1 MVGCIEPLVA
11 ITETVDVV
19 AAIGITSEEP
29 QPVHRLS
36 PTAIPASSSRCKP
49 RRFFQVKQQN
59 AIASTEPGKKGLWS
73 RWRAAVVGAVV
84 TVSVVEAAPPE
95 GIKVDGEKLHDTPA
109 GNPEQLNETAEANPF
124 CGVTKTVVV
133 PLCPAVMETDAGK
146 RSTEK
151 LGVAACV
158 GSIV

>member
-1 MVGCIEPLVA
+1 MVGCIEPLAA

-19 AAIGITSEEP
+19 AEIGITSEEP

-36 PTAIPASSSRCKP
+36 PIATPASSSRCKP
-49 RRFFQVKQQN
+49 RRLFQPRQQN
-59 AIASTEPGKKGLWS
+59 AIAIIELGNNGLWW
-73 RWRAAVVGAVV
+73 RWRAAIVAALV
-84 TVSVVEAAPPE
+84 TVSVVEAAPSE
-95 GIKVDGEKLHDTPA
+95 GITLAGEKLHDTPA

-133 PLCPAVMETDAGK
+133 PLCPLVMETDAGK

-151 LGVAACV
+151 LGAAACV
-158 GSIV
+158 RLMV